1 MRLVDLIFDL
11 LAAGPMSAPELAA
24 RLRAAGHV
32 VTDLDIRVALA
43 PYVGVRVARDGG
55 AWRLID
61 TTAGSSL
68 AVLMVSGA
76 AVSAGLRAQHVAG
89 GALCPAF
96 REDLADMTGGV
107 K

>member
-1 MRLVDLIFDL
+1 MRLADLIFAM

-61 TTAGSSL
+61 ATAASTL
-68 AVLMVSGA
+68 AVLSA
-76 AVSAGLRAQHVAG
+76 STCAVVNGLHAQRLAGEA
-89 GALCPAF
+89 
-96 REDLADMTGGV
+96 
-107 K
+107 